1 MPQMEQVKIVKEY
14 TLVIQEVTT
23 IIMVK
28 TTTKKMM
35 ARKKRITIITIAIV
49 LVIAIIIGI
58 LAFLYIKTDAFKSNE
73 TLFAK
78 YLVQNFDIIEVWEK
92 SKNTD
97 IENLLDTNKYTSQ
110 IEGKIEYTENKGT
123 SNEKQSSSVN
133 NVGIKITS
141 NIDKSNNYNYSDIS
155 IGTENEKLVGLEYLN
170 EDDKYG
176 IRLKDIQQFVSIK
189 KDDETQES
197 ELKNIEK
204 LAENIDVQSIIKFS
218 DEEKQ
223 TLKNTYLEI
232 IKNNVSKEKYHKQS
246 NSLITVNNKDMQT
259 NAYYI
264 EFTVEECNNLYIK
277 ILEQIAKDEIILS
290 KVDLI
295 EKQIKEIDE
304 DYDGNLRENFVKS
317 IKDKIK
323 EIEDKNIG
331 NNKVKI
337 TVYEKNMK
345 TVRTSIEKNNEK
357 TTIDLYD
364 GSSIKIDTVKIAET
378 TDEQYIKIESK
389 NDGTNLNVLVEYAKI
404 QDNNTKNTV
413 QFNYGQTFLNNEL
426 NKNIELGI
434 SNEKNEAIIKITDDT
449 NFVQEFENEITL
461 EKDNVDLDELD
472 EEQSNAI
479 NGILTENVQ
488 SQLSNLL
495 AVVNLN
501 DYVSMLQ
508 NLGLMNKTSIELPS
522 DGEVTETERKRFN
535 SQFEFFVSE
544 GLTSDNIKELI
555 DTAENN
561 FEDMKVLLKNGEI
574 QDLDLDKINS
584 SRESSDYKKEISEI
598 LLYIK
603 RNSNNEEKEADLLT
617 YLEKESGNKYNVSIE
632 YDADG
637 LTRIIRAKI
646 QEK

>member
-1 MPQMEQVKIVKEY
+1 
-14 TLVIQEVTT
+14 
-23 IIMVK
+23 
-28 TTTKKMM
+28 M

-78 YLVQNFDIIEVWEK
+78 YLVQNFDIIEVWEN

-110 IEGKIEYTENKGT
+110 IEGKIEYTENIGT

-204 LAENIDVQSIIKFS
+204 LTENIDVQSIIKFS

-232 IKNNVSKEKYHKQS
+232 IKNKVSKEKYHKQS

-264 EFTVEECNNLYIK
+264 EFTLEECNNLYIK
-277 ILEQIAKDEIILS
+277 ILEQIARDEIILS

-295 EKQIKEIDE
+295 EEQIKEIDE
-304 DYDGNLRENFVKS
+304 DYDGNLRENFVDN
-317 IKDKIK
+317 INDKIK

-331 NNKVKI
+331 NDKVKI

-345 TVRTSIEKNNEK
+345 TVRTSIEKNNDK

-364 GSSIKIDTVKIAET
+364 GSSIKIDTVKIDET

-404 QDNNTKNTV
+404 QDNNIKNTV
-413 QFNYGQTFLNNEL
+413 QFNYEQTFLNNEL

-434 SNEKNEAIIKITDDT
+434 SNEKNEAIIKISDDT

-544 GLTSDNIKELI
+544 GLTSDNIKELM

-574 QDLDLDKINS
+574 QDLNLDKINS
-584 SRESSDYKKEISEI
+584 SKESSDYKKEISEI

-617 YLEKESGNKYNVSIE
+617 YLEKERGNKYNVSIE

>member
-1 MPQMEQVKIVKEY
+1 
-14 TLVIQEVTT
+14 
-23 IIMVK
+23 
-28 TTTKKMM
+28 M

-204 LAENIDVQSIIKFS
+204 LTENIDVQSIIKFS

-331 NNKVKI
+331 NDKVKI

-345 TVRTSIEKNNEK
+345 TVRTSIEKNNDK
-357 TTIDLYD
+357 TIIDLYD
-364 GSSIKIDTVKIAET
+364 SSSIKIDTVKIDET

-434 SNEKNEAIIKITDDT
+434 SNEKNEAIINISDDT

-584 SRESSDYKKEISEI
+584 SKESSDYKKEISEI
-598 LLYIK
+598 LFYIK
-603 RNSNNEEKEADLLT
+603 RNSNNEEKKANLLT

>member
-1 MPQMEQVKIVKEY
+1 
-14 TLVIQEVTT
+14 
-23 IIMVK
+23 
-28 TTTKKMM
+28 MM

-78 YLVQNFDIIEVWEK
+78 YLVQNFDIIEVWEN

-204 LAENIDVQSIIKFS
+204 LTENIDVQSIIKFS

-264 EFTVEECNNLYIK
+264 EFTLEECNNLYIK

-295 EKQIKEIDE
+295 EEQIKEIDE
-304 DYDGNLRENFVKS
+304 DYDGNLRENFVDN
-317 IKDKIK
+317 INDKIK

-331 NNKVKI
+331 NDKVKI

-345 TVRTSIEKNNEK
+345 TVRTSIEKNNDK

-364 GSSIKIDTVKIAET
+364 GSSIKIDTVKIDET

-404 QDNNTKNTV
+404 QDNNIKNTV
-413 QFNYGQTFLNNEL
+413 QFNYEQTFLNNEL

-434 SNEKNEAIIKITDDT
+434 SNEKNEAIIKISDDT

-574 QDLDLDKINS
+574 QDLNLDKINS
-584 SRESSDYKKEISEI
+584 SKESSDYKKEISEI

-617 YLEKESGNKYNVSIE
+617 YLEKERGNKYNVSIE

-637 LTRIIRAKI
+637 LTRIIRVKI

>member
-1 MPQMEQVKIVKEY
+1 
-14 TLVIQEVTT
+14 
-23 IIMVK
+23 
-28 TTTKKMM
+28 M

-49 LVIAIIIGI
+49 LVIAIITGI

-204 LAENIDVQSIIKFS
+204 LTENIDVQSIIKFS

-331 NNKVKI
+331 NDKVKI

-413 QFNYGQTFLNNEL
+413 QLNYEQTFLNNKL

-584 SRESSDYKKEISEI
+584 SKESSDYKKEISEI

-617 YLEKESGNKYNVSIE
+617 YLEKESRNKYNVSIE

>member
-1 MPQMEQVKIVKEY
+1 
-14 TLVIQEVTT
+14 
-23 IIMVK
+23 
-28 TTTKKMM
+28 M

-204 LAENIDVQSIIKFS
+204 LTENIDVQSIIKFS

-277 ILEQIAKDEIILS
+277 ILEQIAKDETILS

-331 NNKVKI
+331 NDKVKI

-345 TVRTSIEKNNEK
+345 TVRTSIEKNNDK
-357 TTIDLYD
+357 TIIDLYD
-364 GSSIKIDTVKIAET
+364 SSSIKIDTVKIDET

-434 SNEKNEAIIKITDDT
+434 SNEKNEAIIKISDDT

-544 GLTSDNIKELI
+544 GLTSDNIKQLI

>member
-1 MPQMEQVKIVKEY
+1 
-14 TLVIQEVTT
+14 
-23 IIMVK
+23 
-28 TTTKKMM
+28 M

-204 LAENIDVQSIIKFS
+204 LTENIDVQSIIKFS

-232 IKNNVSKEKYHKQS
+232 IKYNVSKEKYHKQS

-331 NNKVKI
+331 NDKVKI

-345 TVRTSIEKNNEK
+345 TVRTSIEKNNDK
-357 TTIDLYD
+357 TIIDLYD
-364 GSSIKIDTVKIAET
+364 SSSIKIDTVKIDET

-434 SNEKNEAIIKITDDT
+434 SNEKNEAIIKISDDT

-555 DTAENN
+555 DTDENN

-584 SRESSDYKKEISEI
+584 SKESSDYKKEISEI
-598 LLYIK
+598 LFYIK
-603 RNSNNEEKEADLLT
+603 RNSNNEEKKANLLT

>member
-1 MPQMEQVKIVKEY
+1 
-14 TLVIQEVTT
+14 
-23 IIMVK
+23 
-28 TTTKKMM
+28 M

-78 YLVQNFDIIEVWEK
+78 YLVQNFDIIEVWEN

-204 LAENIDVQSIIKFS
+204 LTENIDVQSIIKFS

-331 NNKVKI
+331 NDKVKI

-434 SNEKNEAIIKITDDT
+434 SNEKNEAIIKISDDT

-598 LLYIK
+598 LFYIK
-603 RNSNNEEKEADLLT
+603 RNSNNEEKKANLLT

>member
-1 MPQMEQVKIVKEY
+1 
-14 TLVIQEVTT
+14 
-23 IIMVK
+23 
-28 TTTKKMM
+28 M

-204 LAENIDVQSIIKFS
+204 LTENIDVQSIIKFS

-331 NNKVKI
+331 NDKVKI

-434 SNEKNEAIIKITDDT
+434 SNEKNEAIIKISDDT

-574 QDLDLDKINS
+574 QALDLDKINS

>member
-1 MPQMEQVKIVKEY
+1 
-14 TLVIQEVTT
+14 
-23 IIMVK
+23 
-28 TTTKKMM
+28 M

-78 YLVQNFDIIEVWEK
+78 YLVQNFDIIEVWEN

-204 LAENIDVQSIIKFS
+204 LTENIDVQSIIKFS

-264 EFTVEECNNLYIK
+264 EFTLEECNNLYIK

-295 EKQIKEIDE
+295 EEQIKEIDE
-304 DYDGNLRENFVKS
+304 DYDGNLRENFVDN
-317 IKDKIK
+317 INDKIK

-331 NNKVKI
+331 NDKVKI

-345 TVRTSIEKNNEK
+345 TVRTSIEKNNDK

-364 GSSIKIDTVKIAET
+364 GSSIKIDTVKIDET

-404 QDNNTKNTV
+404 QDNNIKNTV
-413 QFNYGQTFLNNEL
+413 QFNYEQTFLNNEL

-434 SNEKNEAIIKITDDT
+434 SNEKNEAIIKISDDT

-574 QDLDLDKINS
+574 QDLNLDKINS
-584 SRESSDYKKEISEI
+584 SKESSDYKKEISEI

-617 YLEKESGNKYNVSIE
+617 YLEKERENKYNVSIE

>member
-1 MPQMEQVKIVKEY
+1 
-14 TLVIQEVTT
+14 
-23 IIMVK
+23 
-28 TTTKKMM
+28 M

-204 LAENIDVQSIIKFS
+204 LTENIDVQSIIKFS

-331 NNKVKI
+331 NDKVKI

-434 SNEKNEAIIKITDDT
+434 SNEKNEAIIKISDDT

-501 DYVSMLQ
+501 DYVSMFQ

-584 SRESSDYKKEISEI
+584 SKKSSDYKKEISEI

-603 RNSNNEEKEADLLT
+603 RNSNNEEKKADLLT

>member
-1 MPQMEQVKIVKEY
+1 
-14 TLVIQEVTT
+14 
-23 IIMVK
+23 
-28 TTTKKMM
+28 M

-204 LAENIDVQSIIKFS
+204 LTENIDVQSIIKFS

-331 NNKVKI
+331 NDKVKI

-345 TVRTSIEKNNEK
+345 TVRTSIEKNNDK
-357 TTIDLYD
+357 TIIDLYD
-364 GSSIKIDTVKIAET
+364 SSSIKIDTVKIDET

-434 SNEKNEAIIKITDDT
+434 SNEKNEAIIKISDDT
-449 NFVQEFENEITL
+449 NFIQEFENEITL

-584 SRESSDYKKEISEI
+584 SKESSDYKKEISEI
-598 LLYIK
+598 LFYIK
-603 RNSNNEEKEADLLT
+603 RNSNNEEKKANLLT

>member
-1 MPQMEQVKIVKEY
+1 
-14 TLVIQEVTT
+14 
-23 IIMVK
+23 
-28 TTTKKMM
+28 M

-78 YLVQNFDIIEVWEK
+78 YLVQNFDIIEVWEN

-204 LAENIDVQSIIKFS
+204 LTENIDVQSIIKFS

-264 EFTVEECNNLYIK
+264 EFTLEECNNLYIK

-295 EKQIKEIDE
+295 EEQIKEIDE
-304 DYDGNLRENFVKS
+304 DYDGNLRENFVDN
-317 IKDKIK
+317 INDKIK

-331 NNKVKI
+331 NDKVKI

-345 TVRTSIEKNNEK
+345 TVRTSIEKNNDK

-364 GSSIKIDTVKIAET
+364 GSSIKIDTVKIDET

-404 QDNNTKNTV
+404 QDNNIKNTV
-413 QFNYGQTFLNNEL
+413 QFNYEQTFLNNEL

-434 SNEKNEAIIKITDDT
+434 SNEKNEAIIKISDDT

>member
-1 MPQMEQVKIVKEY
+1 
-14 TLVIQEVTT
+14 
-23 IIMVK
+23 
-28 TTTKKMM
+28 M

-97 IENLLDTNKYTSQ
+97 IENLLNTNKYTSQ

-204 LAENIDVQSIIKFS
+204 LTENIDVQSIIKFS

-331 NNKVKI
+331 NDKVKI

-345 TVRTSIEKNNEK
+345 TVRTSIEKNNDK
-357 TTIDLYD
+357 TIIDLYD
-364 GSSIKIDTVKIAET
+364 SSSIKIDTVKIDET

-434 SNEKNEAIIKITDDT
+434 SNEKNEAIIKISDDT

>member
-1 MPQMEQVKIVKEY
+1 
-14 TLVIQEVTT
+14 
-23 IIMVK
+23 
-28 TTTKKMM
+28 M

-78 YLVQNFDIIEVWEK
+78 YLVQNFDIIEVWEN

-204 LAENIDVQSIIKFS
+204 LTENIDVQSIIKFS

-264 EFTVEECNNLYIK
+264 EFTLEECNNIYIK

-295 EKQIKEIDE
+295 EEQIKEIDE
-304 DYDGNLRENFVKS
+304 DYDGNLRENFVDN
-317 IKDKIK
+317 INDKIK

-331 NNKVKI
+331 NDKVKI

-345 TVRTSIEKNNEK
+345 TVRTSIEKNNDK

-364 GSSIKIDTVKIAET
+364 GSSIKIDTVKIDET

-404 QDNNTKNTV
+404 QDNNIKNTV
-413 QFNYGQTFLNNEL
+413 QFNYEQTFLNNEL

-434 SNEKNEAIIKITDDT
+434 SNEKNEAIIKISDDT

-574 QDLDLDKINS
+574 QDLNLDKINS
-584 SRESSDYKKEISEI
+584 SKESSDYKKEISEI

-617 YLEKESGNKYNVSIE
+617 YLEKERGNKYNVSIE

>member
-1 MPQMEQVKIVKEY
+1 
-14 TLVIQEVTT
+14 
-23 IIMVK
+23 
-28 TTTKKMM
+28 M

-204 LAENIDVQSIIKFS
+204 LTENIDVQSIIKFS

-331 NNKVKI
+331 NDKVKI

-345 TVRTSIEKNNEK
+345 TVRTSIEKNNDK
-357 TTIDLYD
+357 TIIDLYD
-364 GSSIKIDTVKIAET
+364 SSSIKIDTVKIDET

-434 SNEKNEAIIKITDDT
+434 SNEKNEAIIKISDDT

-555 DTAENN
+555 DTDENN

-584 SRESSDYKKEISEI
+584 SKESSDYKKEISEI
-598 LLYIK
+598 LFYIK
-603 RNSNNEEKEADLLT
+603 RNSNNEEKKANLLT

>member
-1 MPQMEQVKIVKEY
+1 
-14 TLVIQEVTT
+14 
-23 IIMVK
+23 
-28 TTTKKMM
+28 M

-204 LAENIDVQSIIKFS
+204 LTENIDVQSIIKFS

-434 SNEKNEAIIKITDDT
+434 SNEKNEAIIKISDDT

-501 DYVSMLQ
+501 DYVLMLQ

>member
-1 MPQMEQVKIVKEY
+1 
-14 TLVIQEVTT
+14 
-23 IIMVK
+23 
-28 TTTKKMM
+28 M

-97 IENLLDTNKYTSQ
+97 IENLLNTNKYTSQ

-204 LAENIDVQSIIKFS
+204 LTENIDVQSIIKFS

-331 NNKVKI
+331 NDKVKI

-364 GSSIKIDTVKIAET
+364 GSSIKIDTVKIDET

-434 SNEKNEAIIKITDDT
+434 SNEKNEAIIKISDDT

>member
-1 MPQMEQVKIVKEY
+1 
-14 TLVIQEVTT
+14 
-23 IIMVK
+23 
-28 TTTKKMM
+28 M

-204 LAENIDVQSIIKFS
+204 LTENIDVQSIIKFS

-331 NNKVKI
+331 NDKVKI

-345 TVRTSIEKNNEK
+345 TVRTSIEKNNDK
-357 TTIDLYD
+357 TIIDLYD
-364 GSSIKIDTVKIAET
+364 SSSIKIDTVKIDET

-413 QFNYGQTFLNNEL
+413 QLNYEQTFLNNKL

-434 SNEKNEAIIKITDDT
+434 SNEKNEAIIKISDDT

-479 NGILTENVQ
+479 NGILIENVQ

-501 DYVSMLQ
+501 DYVSMFQ

-544 GLTSDNIKELI
+544 GLTSDNIKQLI

-584 SRESSDYKKEISEI
+584 SKKSSDYKKEISEI

-603 RNSNNEEKEADLLT
+603 RNSNNEEKKADLLT

>member
-1 MPQMEQVKIVKEY
+1 
-14 TLVIQEVTT
+14 
-23 IIMVK
+23 
-28 TTTKKMM
+28 M

-204 LAENIDVQSIIKFS
+204 LTENIDVQSIIKFS

-331 NNKVKI
+331 NDKVKI

-345 TVRTSIEKNNEK
+345 TVRTSIEKNNDK
-357 TTIDLYD
+357 TIIDLYD
-364 GSSIKIDTVKIAET
+364 SSSIKIDTVKIDET

-434 SNEKNEAIIKITDDT
+434 SNEKNEAIIKISDDT

-603 RNSNNEEKEADLLT
+603 KNSNNEEKEADLLT

>member
-1 MPQMEQVKIVKEY
+1 
-14 TLVIQEVTT
+14 
-23 IIMVK
+23 
-28 TTTKKMM
+28 M

-97 IENLLDTNKYTSQ
+97 IENLLNTNKYTSQ

-204 LAENIDVQSIIKFS
+204 LTENIDVQSIIKFS

-331 NNKVKI
+331 NDKVKI

-345 TVRTSIEKNNEK
+345 TVRTSIEKNNDK
-357 TTIDLYD
+357 TIIDLYD
-364 GSSIKIDTVKIAET
+364 SSSIKIDTVKIDET

-434 SNEKNEAIIKITDDT
+434 SNEKNEAIIKISDDT

-501 DYVSMLQ
+501 DYVSMLK

-603 RNSNNEEKEADLLT
+603 KNSNNEEKEADLLT

>member
-1 MPQMEQVKIVKEY
+1 
-14 TLVIQEVTT
+14 
-23 IIMVK
+23 
-28 TTTKKMM
+28 M

-110 IEGKIEYTENKGT
+110 VEGKIEYTENKGT

-204 LAENIDVQSIIKFS
+204 LTENIDVQSIIKFS

-331 NNKVKI
+331 NDKVKI

-345 TVRTSIEKNNEK
+345 TVRTSIEKNNDK
-357 TTIDLYD
+357 TIIDLYD
-364 GSSIKIDTVKIAET
+364 SSSIKIDTVKIDET

-434 SNEKNEAIIKITDDT
+434 SNEKNEAIIKISDDT

-603 RNSNNEEKEADLLT
+603 KNSNNEEKEADLLT

>member
-1 MPQMEQVKIVKEY
+1 
-14 TLVIQEVTT
+14 
-23 IIMVK
+23 
-28 TTTKKMM
+28 M

-204 LAENIDVQSIIKFS
+204 LTENIDVQSIIKFS

-434 SNEKNEAIIKITDDT
+434 SNEKNEAIIKISDDT

>member
-1 MPQMEQVKIVKEY
+1 
-14 TLVIQEVTT
+14 
-23 IIMVK
+23 
-28 TTTKKMM
+28 M

-204 LAENIDVQSIIKFS
+204 LTENIDVQSIIKFS

-331 NNKVKI
+331 NDKVKI

-345 TVRTSIEKNNEK
+345 TVRTSIEKNNDK
-357 TTIDLYD
+357 TIIDLYD
-364 GSSIKIDTVKIAET
+364 SSSIKIDTVKIDET

-413 QFNYGQTFLNNEL
+413 QLNYEQTFLNNKL

-434 SNEKNEAIIKITDDT
+434 SNEKNEAIIKISDDT

-479 NGILTENVQ
+479 NGILIENVQ

-501 DYVSMLQ
+501 DYVSMFQ

-617 YLEKESGNKYNVSIE
+617 YLEKESRNKYNVSIE

>member
-1 MPQMEQVKIVKEY
+1 
-14 TLVIQEVTT
+14 
-23 IIMVK
+23 
-28 TTTKKMM
+28 M

-204 LAENIDVQSIIKFS
+204 LTENIDVQSIIKFS

-232 IKNNVSKEKYHKQS
+232 IKNNVSKENYHTQS

-331 NNKVKI
+331 NDKVKI

-364 GSSIKIDTVKIAET
+364 GSSIKIDTVKIDET

-413 QFNYGQTFLNNEL
+413 QLNYEQTFLNNKL

-434 SNEKNEAIIKITDDT
+434 SNEKNEAIIKISDDT

-574 QDLDLDKINS
+574 QDLNLDKINS
-584 SRESSDYKKEISEI
+584 SKESSDYKKEISEI

-617 YLEKESGNKYNVSIE
+617 YLEKERGNKYNVSIE

-637 LTRIIRAKI
+637 LTIIIRAKI

>member
-1 MPQMEQVKIVKEY
+1 
-14 TLVIQEVTT
+14 
-23 IIMVK
+23 
-28 TTTKKMM
+28 M

-204 LAENIDVQSIIKFS
+204 LTENIDVQSIIKFS

-264 EFTVEECNNLYIK
+264 EFTLEECNNLYIK

-295 EKQIKEIDE
+295 EEQIKEIDE
-304 DYDGNLRENFVKS
+304 DYDGNLRENFVDN
-317 IKDKIK
+317 INDKIK

-331 NNKVKI
+331 NDKVKI

-345 TVRTSIEKNNEK
+345 TVRTSIEKNNDK

-364 GSSIKIDTVKIAET
+364 GSSIKIDTVKIDET

-404 QDNNTKNTV
+404 QDNNIKNTV
-413 QFNYGQTFLNNEL
+413 QFNYEQTFLNNEL

-434 SNEKNEAIIKITDDT
+434 SNEKNEAIIKISDDT

-574 QDLDLDKINS
+574 QDLNLDKINS
-584 SRESSDYKKEISEI
+584 SKESSDYKKEISEI

-617 YLEKESGNKYNVSIE
+617 YLEKERGNKYNVSIE

>member
-1 MPQMEQVKIVKEY
+1 
-14 TLVIQEVTT
+14 
-23 IIMVK
+23 
-28 TTTKKMM
+28 M

-204 LAENIDVQSIIKFS
+204 LTENIDVQSIIKFS

-295 EKQIKEIDE
+295 EEQIKEIDE

-331 NNKVKI
+331 NDKVKI

-345 TVRTSIEKNNEK
+345 TVRTSIEKNNDK
-357 TTIDLYD
+357 TIIDLYD
-364 GSSIKIDTVKIAET
+364 SSSIKIDTVKIDET

-434 SNEKNEAIIKITDDT
+434 ANEKNEAIIKISDDT

-472 EEQSNAI
+472 EEQSNTI

>member
-1 MPQMEQVKIVKEY
+1 M
-14 TLVIQEVTT
+14 T
-23 IIMVK
+23 
-28 TTTKKMM
+28 
-35 ARKKRITIITIAIV
+35 RKKRITIITIAIV

-78 YLVQNFDIIEVWEK
+78 YLVQNFDIIEVWEN

-204 LAENIDVQSIIKFS
+204 LTENIDVQSIIKFS

-264 EFTVEECNNLYIK
+264 EFTLEECNNLYIK

-295 EKQIKEIDE
+295 EEQIKEIDE
-304 DYDGNLRENFVKS
+304 DYDGNLRENFVDN
-317 IKDKIK
+317 INDKIK

-331 NNKVKI
+331 NDKVKI

-345 TVRTSIEKNNEK
+345 TVRTSIEKNNDK

-364 GSSIKIDTVKIAET
+364 GSSIKIDTVKIDET

-404 QDNNTKNTV
+404 QDNNIKNTV
-413 QFNYGQTFLNNEL
+413 QFNYEQTFLNNEL

-434 SNEKNEAIIKITDDT
+434 SNEKNEAIIKISDDT

-574 QDLDLDKINS
+574 QDLNLDKINS
-584 SRESSDYKKEISEI
+584 SKESSDYKKEISEI

-617 YLEKESGNKYNVSIE
+617 YLEKERGNKYNVSIE

>member
-1 MPQMEQVKIVKEY
+1 
-14 TLVIQEVTT
+14 
-23 IIMVK
+23 
-28 TTTKKMM
+28 M

-78 YLVQNFDIIEVWEK
+78 YLVQNFDIIEVWEN

-204 LAENIDVQSIIKFS
+204 LTENIDVQSIIKFS

-331 NNKVKI
+331 NDKVKI

-434 SNEKNEAIIKITDDT
+434 SNEKNEAIIKISDDT

-574 QDLDLDKINS
+574 QDLNLDKINS
-584 SRESSDYKKEISEI
+584 SKESSDYKKEISEI

-617 YLEKESGNKYNVSIE
+617 YLEKERGNKYNVSIE

>member
-1 MPQMEQVKIVKEY
+1 
-14 TLVIQEVTT
+14 
-23 IIMVK
+23 
-28 TTTKKMM
+28 M

-78 YLVQNFDIIEVWEK
+78 YLVQNFDIIEVLEK

-204 LAENIDVQSIIKFS
+204 LTENIDVQSIIKFS

-331 NNKVKI
+331 NDKVKI

-389 NDGTNLNVLVEYAKI
+389 NDGTNLNVLIECAKI

-413 QFNYGQTFLNNEL
+413 QLNYEQTFLNNKL

-434 SNEKNEAIIKITDDT
+434 SNEKNEAIIKISDDT

-479 NGILTENVQ
+479 NGILIENVQ

-501 DYVSMLQ
+501 DYVSMFQ

-617 YLEKESGNKYNVSIE
+617 YLEKESRNKYNVSIE

>member
-1 MPQMEQVKIVKEY
+1 
-14 TLVIQEVTT
+14 
-23 IIMVK
+23 
-28 TTTKKMM
+28 M

-78 YLVQNFDIIEVWEK
+78 YLVQNFDIIEVWEN

-204 LAENIDVQSIIKFS
+204 LTENIDVQSIIKFS

-264 EFTVEECNNLYIK
+264 EFTLEECNNLYIK

-295 EKQIKEIDE
+295 EEQIKEIDE

-331 NNKVKI
+331 NDKVKI

-345 TVRTSIEKNNEK
+345 TVRTSIEKNNDK
-357 TTIDLYD
+357 TIIDLYD
-364 GSSIKIDTVKIAET
+364 SSSIKIDTVKIDET

>member
-1 MPQMEQVKIVKEY
+1 
-14 TLVIQEVTT
+14 
-23 IIMVK
+23 
-28 TTTKKMM
+28 M

-78 YLVQNFDIIEVWEK
+78 YLVQNFDIIEVWEN

-204 LAENIDVQSIIKFS
+204 LTENIDVQSIIKFS

-331 NNKVKI
+331 NDKVKI

-345 TVRTSIEKNNEK
+345 TVRTSIEKNNDK
-357 TTIDLYD
+357 TIIDLYD
-364 GSSIKIDTVKIAET
+364 SSSIKIDTVKIDET

-434 SNEKNEAIIKITDDT
+434 SNEKNEAIIKISDDT

-603 RNSNNEEKEADLLT
+603 KNSNNEEKEADLLT

>member
-1 MPQMEQVKIVKEY
+1 
-14 TLVIQEVTT
+14 
-23 IIMVK
+23 
-28 TTTKKMM
+28 M

-204 LAENIDVQSIIKFS
+204 LTENIDVQSIIKFS

-331 NNKVKI
+331 NDKVKI

-434 SNEKNEAIIKITDDT
+434 SNEKNEAIIKISDDT

>member
-1 MPQMEQVKIVKEY
+1 
-14 TLVIQEVTT
+14 
-23 IIMVK
+23 
-28 TTTKKMM
+28 M

-97 IENLLDTNKYTSQ
+97 IENLSDTNKYTSQ

-204 LAENIDVQSIIKFS
+204 LTENIDVQSIIKFS

-331 NNKVKI
+331 NDKVKI

-345 TVRTSIEKNNEK
+345 TVRTSIEKNNDK
-357 TTIDLYD
+357 TIIDLYD
-364 GSSIKIDTVKIAET
+364 SSSIKIDTVKIDET

-434 SNEKNEAIIKITDDT
+434 SNEKNEAIIKISDDT

>member
-1 MPQMEQVKIVKEY
+1 M
-14 TLVIQEVTT
+14 T
-23 IIMVK
+23 
-28 TTTKKMM
+28 
-35 ARKKRITIITIAIV
+35 
-49 LVIAIIIGI
+49 
-58 LAFLYIKTDAFKSNE
+58 
-73 TLFAK
+73 
-78 YLVQNFDIIEVWEK
+78 
-92 SKNTD
+92 
-97 IENLLDTNKYTSQ
+97 
-110 IEGKIEYTENKGT
+110 
-123 SNEKQSSSVN
+123 
-133 NVGIKITS
+133 
-141 NIDKSNNYNYSDIS
+141 
-155 IGTENEKLVGLEYLN
+155 
-170 EDDKYG
+170 
-176 IRLKDIQQFVSIK
+176 
-189 KDDETQES
+189 
-197 ELKNIEK
+197 
-204 LAENIDVQSIIKFS
+204 ENIDVQSIIKFS

-331 NNKVKI
+331 NDKVKI

-345 TVRTSIEKNNEK
+345 TVRTSIEKNNDK
-357 TTIDLYD
+357 TIIDLYD
-364 GSSIKIDTVKIAET
+364 SSSIKIDTVKIDET

-434 SNEKNEAIIKITDDT
+434 SNEKNEAIIKISDDT

-584 SRESSDYKKEISEI
+584 SKESSDYKKEISEI
-598 LLYIK
+598 LFYIK
-603 RNSNNEEKEADLLT
+603 RNSNNEEKKANLLT

>member
-1 MPQMEQVKIVKEY
+1 
-14 TLVIQEVTT
+14 
-23 IIMVK
+23 
-28 TTTKKMM
+28 M

-204 LAENIDVQSIIKFS
+204 LTENIDVQSIIKFS

-246 NSLITVNNKDMQT
+246 NLLITVNNKDMQT

-331 NNKVKI
+331 NDKVKI

-345 TVRTSIEKNNEK
+345 TVRTSIEKNNDK
-357 TTIDLYD
+357 TIIDLYD
-364 GSSIKIDTVKIAET
+364 SSSIKIDTVKIDET

-434 SNEKNEAIIKITDDT
+434 SNEKNEAIIKISDDT

-584 SRESSDYKKEISEI
+584 SKESSDYKKEISEI
-598 LLYIK
+598 LFYIK
-603 RNSNNEEKEADLLT
+603 RNSNNEEKKANLLT

>member
-1 MPQMEQVKIVKEY
+1 
-14 TLVIQEVTT
+14 
-23 IIMVK
+23 
-28 TTTKKMM
+28 M

-78 YLVQNFDIIEVWEK
+78 YLVQNFDIIEVWEN

-204 LAENIDVQSIIKFS
+204 LTENIDVQSIIKFS

-264 EFTVEECNNLYIK
+264 EFTLEECNNLYIK

-295 EKQIKEIDE
+295 EEQIKEIDE
-304 DYDGNLRENFVKS
+304 DYDGNLRENFVDN
-317 IKDKIK
+317 INDKIK

-331 NNKVKI
+331 NDKVKI

-345 TVRTSIEKNNEK
+345 TVRTSIEKNNDK

-364 GSSIKIDTVKIAET
+364 GSSIKIDTVKIDET

-404 QDNNTKNTV
+404 QDNNIKNTV
-413 QFNYGQTFLNNEL
+413 QFNYEQTFLNNEL

-434 SNEKNEAIIKITDDT
+434 SNEKNEAIIKISDDT
-449 NFVQEFENEITL
+449 NFVQEFENGITL

-574 QDLDLDKINS
+574 QDLNLDKINS
-584 SRESSDYKKEISEI
+584 SKESSDYKKEISEI

-617 YLEKESGNKYNVSIE
+617 YLEKERGNKYNVSIE

>member
-1 MPQMEQVKIVKEY
+1 
-14 TLVIQEVTT
+14 
-23 IIMVK
+23 
-28 TTTKKMM
+28 M

-97 IENLLDTNKYTSQ
+97 IENLLKTNKYTSQ

-204 LAENIDVQSIIKFS
+204 LTENIDVQSIIKFS

-331 NNKVKI
+331 NDKVKI

-345 TVRTSIEKNNEK
+345 TVRTSIEKNNDK
-357 TTIDLYD
+357 TIIDLYD
-364 GSSIKIDTVKIAET
+364 SSSIKIDTVKIDET

-434 SNEKNEAIIKITDDT
+434 SNEKNEAIIKISDDT

-603 RNSNNEEKEADLLT
+603 KNSNNEEKEADLLT

>member
-1 MPQMEQVKIVKEY
+1 
-14 TLVIQEVTT
+14 
-23 IIMVK
+23 
-28 TTTKKMM
+28 M

-204 LAENIDVQSIIKFS
+204 LTENIDVQSIIKFS

-331 NNKVKI
+331 NDKVKI

-345 TVRTSIEKNNEK
+345 TVRTSIEKNNDK
-357 TTIDLYD
+357 TIIDLYD
-364 GSSIKIDTVKIAET
+364 SSSIKIDTVKIDET

-434 SNEKNEAIIKITDDT
+434 SNEKNEAIIKISDDT

-544 GLTSDNIKELI
+544 GLTSDNIKQLI

>member
-1 MPQMEQVKIVKEY
+1 M
-14 TLVIQEVTT
+14 
-23 IIMVK
+23 
-28 TTTKKMM
+28 
-35 ARKKRITIITIAIV
+35 
-49 LVIAIIIGI
+49 
-58 LAFLYIKTDAFKSNE
+58 
-73 TLFAK
+73 
-78 YLVQNFDIIEVWEK
+78 
-92 SKNTD
+92 
-97 IENLLDTNKYTSQ
+97 
-110 IEGKIEYTENKGT
+110 
-123 SNEKQSSSVN
+123 
-133 NVGIKITS
+133 
-141 NIDKSNNYNYSDIS
+141 
-155 IGTENEKLVGLEYLN
+155 
-170 EDDKYG
+170 
-176 IRLKDIQQFVSIK
+176 
-189 KDDETQES
+189 
-197 ELKNIEK
+197 KNIEK
-204 LAENIDVQSIIKFS
+204 LTENIDVQSIIKFS

-331 NNKVKI
+331 NDKVKI

-345 TVRTSIEKNNEK
+345 TVRTSIEKNNDK
-357 TTIDLYD
+357 TIIDLYD
-364 GSSIKIDTVKIAET
+364 SSSIKIDTVKIDET

-434 SNEKNEAIIKITDDT
+434 SNEKNEAIIKISDDT

-584 SRESSDYKKEISEI
+584 SKKSSDYKKEISEI

-603 RNSNNEEKEADLLT
+603 RNSNNEEKKADLLT

>member
-1 MPQMEQVKIVKEY
+1 
-14 TLVIQEVTT
+14 
-23 IIMVK
+23 
-28 TTTKKMM
+28 M

-204 LAENIDVQSIIKFS
+204 LTENIDVQSIIKFS

-304 DYDGNLRENFVKS
+304 DYAGNLRENFVKS

-331 NNKVKI
+331 NDKVKI

-345 TVRTSIEKNNEK
+345 TVRTSIEKNNDK
-357 TTIDLYD
+357 TIIDLYD
-364 GSSIKIDTVKIAET
+364 SSSIKIDTVKIDET

-434 SNEKNEAIIKITDDT
+434 SNEKNEAIIKISDDT